1 MPPIPRAV
9 SNDVIDASTKKI
21 IRCVQDTS
29 SVSNK
34 ITLHF

>member
-1 MPPIPRAV
+1 MPPIQKAV
-9 SNDVIDASTKKI
+9 SSEVIDASTKKI

-34 ITLHF
+34 N